1 MLTPS
6 ELRNAQFSKARLG
19 GYVMSEV
26 DKLLDDDAP
35 LPYLA
40 GEPPLDDDEIDYSG
54 IHSLNLGDSLEFGT
68 EFDIA
73 TGKRR

>member
-1 MLTPS
+1 MRRVLEGTIMKDR
-6 ELRNAQFSKARLG
+6 EF
-19 GYVMSEV
+19 
-26 DKLLDDDAP
+26 
-35 LPYLA
+35 
-40 GEPPLDDDEIDYSG
+40 DDDEIDYSG

>member
-1 MLTPS
+1 MVV
-6 ELRNAQFSKARLG
+6 ER
-19 GYVMSEV
+19 
-26 DKLLDDDAP
+26 LDDDAP